1 MATDNKTDFW
11 KKFITIGYLEQII
24 NSYSHTKFS
33 DGVKVFEFKN
43 ELNDGSSIKIL
54 NHIGLRT
61 TDLSVAFINN
71 TNNLETLKFNT
82 DETYNSGYIRNIYVN
97 LEVVRN
103 AFQNN
108 DTLRNAIVSILNSI
122 NSVFLGYWDFHL
134 KVNESTQCI
143 SIIDKNFINE
153 KLNNVRNNIFK
164 FKMYGG
170 NSIIKS
176 LSVNSKLSNEIGM
189 TSLYSIN
196 VDNKGTNYILNN
208 DSDAFTSI
216 WNDTKN
222 TKYIYKDKFVGT
234 LLSLDNT
241 NTKSTTNMEIKSTD
255 SSINKQNKSYMSPA
269 KDTNNKYDTI
279 QHNIDSYL
287 LNISKKIENA
297 EHNLKFSIECKNAYL
312 PSTESE
318 IYKPFVTSDYDT
330 DVDVMRNCIFRKSTS
345 INQTGKS
352 VMYIPIDFEM
362 QLAGISGIRLGDI
375 FTVDALPTAYR
386 NNSVLQVTGV
396 THTIKDNIW
405 DTTVNAGLRIFKFDD
420 NQKEI
425 PPPPRKEYK
434 NIIRP
439 GKWETET
446 DNVDEAE
453 VVSSFKGKNNLIGVD
468 VKYTMA
474 LLSYKA
480 PAALASKNYH
490 KFPKDGI
497 RIELPRTPNTDRVEL
512 KRNIKSVVDVL
523 VNINNYLDKVTSA
536 INNKYYVARVLS
548 GFRSDKSGSSHSHA
562 LALDI
567 SFWVWDK
574 KNKKLGNINSDKD
587 IHVKIVNMLVKD
599 VLSNKNMNQVLCEF
613 NANGACWLH
622 IDTSPTTPDI
632 KFYTEPGPNG
642 TWDGDT
648 NAAYNPNR
656 VNQYYNPW
664 KKV

>member
-1 MATDNKTDFW
+1 MATDTKIDFW

-33 DGVKVFEFKN
+33 NGIKVFEFKN

-54 NHIGLRT
+54 NNIGLRT
-61 TDLSVAFINN
+61 TDLSIAFINN
-71 TNNLETLKFNT
+71 TDNPETLKFNT
-82 DETYNSGYIRNIYVN
+82 DETYNSGYIRNIYIN

-143 SIIDKNFINE
+143 SIVDKNFINE
-153 KLNNVRNNIFK
+153 KLNDVRNNIFE
-164 FKMYGG
+164 FKMHGG

-196 VDNKGTNYILNN
+196 VDNKGANHILNN

-222 TKYIYKDKFVGT
+222 TECVYKDKFIGT
-234 LLSLDNT
+234 LLPLDNT
-241 NTKSTTNMEIKSTD
+241 DINFKVNMEIKPTD
-255 SSINKQNKSYMSPA
+255 SSINKQNKSYTSPA
-269 KDTNNKYDTI
+269 KDTKNKYDIAQQI
-279 QHNIDSYL
+279 QSNTDSYL
-287 LNISKKIENA
+287 LKLSQKIENS
-297 EHNLKFSIECKNAYL
+297 EHNLKFSTDCKNSYL

-318 IYKPFVTSDYDT
+318 IYKPFVTSERDT
-330 DVDVMRNCIFRKSTS
+330 DVDVMRSCIYRKSTS

-352 VMYIPIDFEM
+352 VMIIPIDFEM
-362 QLAGISGIRLGDI
+362 QISGISGIRLGDI
-375 FTVDALPTAYR
+375 FTVDALPTAYK
-386 NNSVLQVTGV
+386 NNSVLQVMGV
-396 THTIKDNIW
+396 THVIKDNIW
-405 DTTVNAGLRIFKFDD
+405 DTTINAGLRIFKFDD

-425 PPPPRKEYK
+425 SPPPRKEGK

-439 GKWETET
+439 GKWETEA
-446 DNVDEAE
+446 DEVDEAE
-453 VVSSFKGKNNLIGVD
+453 VVNSFKGKNNLIGVD

-480 PAALASKNYH
+480 EAASYH

-497 RIELPRTPNTDRVEL
+497 SIELPRAPKTNRAEL
-512 KRNIKSVVDVL
+512 KLNIKSVLRILID
-523 VNINNYLDKVTSA
+523 INNYLDNMNSSIA
-536 INNKYYVARVLS
+536 GNYYVAKINS

-562 LALDI
+562 LALDL
-567 SFWVWDK
+567 SFWTWNK
-574 KNKKLGNINSDKD
+574 KTKKLGNVNSDKD
-587 IHVKIVNMLVKD
+587 IHIKIVNMLVNN
-599 VLSNKNMNQVLCEF
+599 VLKNKNLNQILCEF
-613 NANGACWLH
+613 NSGGSCWLH
-622 IDTSPTTPDI
+622 IDTSPTTFGT
-632 KFYTEPGPNG
+632 KFYTKPGPNG
-642 TWDGDT
+642 TMNG
-648 NAAYNPNR
+648 NPN
-656 VNQYYNPW
+656 VNKFYDPNRINEYYNPF
-664 KKV
+664 